1 MKKDIDT
8 MIKQLLAGDRR
19 AVAKLITMVENE
31 TIEHHDVMKQVYPH
45 TGKALIVGI
54 TGAGGAGKSTL
65 TDHLIGKYREQGK
78 KVGVVLVDPS
88 SPFSGGALLGDRI
101 RMRKHSR
108 DNGVFIRSL
117 ASRGN
122 LGGLSRATYDVIR
135 VLEAFGLDVI
145 IVETLGAGQ
154 DEVDIVHL
162 AHTCLVVFTPGM
174 GDDIQAM
181 KAGIIEIADLIVL
194 NKADLDGA
202 NACLRNLQGALTA
215 AVVKEG
221 KWMPKIIQTIC
232 VSDKPDNITGIDE
245 LVEAISEHQDYL
257 RESKAI
263 DHVKF
268 QRIEQELRI
277 IFQEELQHFIFKG
290 LKGTG
295 KKKEYIQSI
304 MDRKN
309 DPYSI
314 VEEVFKTYL
323 VLK

>member
-1 MKKDIDT
+1 
-8 MIKQLLAGDRR
+8 
-19 AVAKLITMVENE
+19 
-31 TIEHHDVMKQVYPH
+31 
-45 TGKALIVGI
+45 
-54 TGAGGAGKSTL
+54 
-65 TDHLIGKYREQGK
+65 
-78 KVGVVLVDPS
+78 
-88 SPFSGGALLGDRI
+88 
-101 RMRKHSR
+101 
-108 DNGVFIRSL
+108 
-117 ASRGN
+117 
-122 LGGLSRATYDVIR
+122 
-135 VLEAFGLDVI
+135 VLEAFGMDII

-154 DEVDIVHL
+154 DEIDIIHL

-181 KAGIIEIADLIVL
+181 KAGIMEIADLIVL
-194 NKADLDGA
+194 NKSDLEGA

-221 KWMPKIIQTIC
+221 EWLPKIIQTIC
-232 VSDKPDNITGIDE
+232 VSDKPENIAGIDE
-245 LVEAISEHQDYL
+245 LVDAIYEHQNYL

-268 QRIEQELRI
+268 QRVEQELGI
-277 IFQEELQHFIFKG
+277 IFQEELQNVIFRG

-295 KKKEYIQSI
+295 KRREYINSI
-304 MDRKN
+304 IAREN

>member
-1 MKKDIDT
+1 MKKDIDA
-8 MIKQLLAGDRR
+8 MIKQLLDGDRR

-31 TIEHHDVMKQVYPH
+31 TIEHHDVMKRVYPH

-65 TDHLIGKYREQGK
+65 TDHLIGKYRAKGK

-232 VSDKPDNITGIDE
+232 VSDKPDNITGIDD
-245 LVEAISEHQDYL
+245 LVGAISEHQDYL

-277 IFQEELQHFIFKG
+277 IFQEELQHLVFKG